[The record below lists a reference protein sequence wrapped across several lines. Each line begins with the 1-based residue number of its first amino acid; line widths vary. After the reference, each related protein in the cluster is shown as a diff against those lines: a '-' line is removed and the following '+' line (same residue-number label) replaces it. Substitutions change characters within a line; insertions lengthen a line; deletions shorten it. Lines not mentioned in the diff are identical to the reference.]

1 MKTPTF
7 NDFKYLHSIIDEN
20 LTKGYYSINLNFW
33 DNDLTKNIETY
44 ISIQNL
50 SALGGNYKIF
60 GYSSLLL
67 SFIIL
72 LIGLFLTY
80 IHKIKFRQDFYTN

>member
-7 NDFKYLHSIIDEN
+7 NDFKYLHSIIESN
-20 LTKGYYSINLNFW
+20 LNKGYYSIDLNFW
-33 DNDLTKNIETY
+33 DNELTKNVETY

-50 SALGGNYKIF
+50 TSLGGNFDIF
-60 GYSSLLL
+60 GYSSIFL

-80 IHKIKFRQDFYTN
+80 IHQIKFRQDFYTN